1 MDMLAIVVIVA
12 LVLAC
17 PIGMHLMMRRN
28 RKAKLDAGPVGP
40 VPLPEAGTDSASDQP
55 RRTAGFQ

>member
-1 MDMLAIVVIVA
+1 MDLLAIVVIAAV
-12 LVLAC
+12 VLAC

-28 RKAKLDAGPVGP
+28 RKAKFDAGPVGA
-40 VPLPEAGTDSASDQP
+40 VPPPEAETDSASDQP